1 RAEGVISTPPQT
13 LAGMALRIRRLETGL
28 ILMSAIHAMPST
40 GHYPLDPPA
49 LFADMPYS
57 QPMPPHRHAR
67 DASIQ
72 PAKDVNCS
80 FPECPLGA
88 SGCFCWNEQCVRL
101 EAGTRRLLRNSNGPR
116 PRGVGGPELCCA
128 LAPSHSRHV
137 PSPGRCFDA

>member
-1 RAEGVISTPPQT
+1 
-13 LAGMALRIRRLETGL
+13 MALRIRRLETGL

-57 QPMPPHRHAR
+57 QPMPPYRHAR

-80 FPECPLGA
+80 VCVLRRAPDD
-88 SGCFCWNEQCVRL
+88 FCVTAMALDQGGLVDRSCAALWLHPTRAMFQVP
-101 EAGTRRLLRNSNGPR
+101 GGVSTRRAGCMS
-116 PRGVGGPELCCA
+116 A
-128 LAPSHSRHV
+128 T
-137 PSPGRCFDA
+137 